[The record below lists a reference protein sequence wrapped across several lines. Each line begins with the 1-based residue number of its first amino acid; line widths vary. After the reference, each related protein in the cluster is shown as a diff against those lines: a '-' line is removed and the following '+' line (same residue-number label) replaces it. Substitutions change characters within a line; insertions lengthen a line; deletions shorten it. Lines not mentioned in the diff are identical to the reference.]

1 MLHDMSLQCRLF
13 RMSDSE
19 LDNFRKGLLAEVHG
33 VVTVMGQEQEQQRR
47 QQEQRQLAAE
57 PLARAFHHLHLEQ
70 DVNATTP
77 SPTRESQPLQV
88 DVE

>member
-1 MLHDMSLQCRLF
+1 MSLQHRLS

-47 QQEQRQLAAE
+47 QQEQRQLATE
-57 PLARAFHHLHLEQ
+57 PLARSFHHLRLEQ
-70 DVNATTP
+70 DVNATKR